1 MIKYLYLR
9 KITTKLIMI
18 EKTKNAILRIV
29 KRADKCDK
37 DILVETFVNFG
48 SLIPLLSG
56 CDNHILY
63 GRRGTGKTHVLS
75 YLCSSLT
82 EFGDFPVYI
91 DLRVLGST
99 GSIYSNNNLPIEQRV
114 TRLLIDV
121 FREIHDQL
129 IRCITEN
136 ETLKEQYL
144 STVTPILSSLKE
156 EFESINI
163 LGDTTQEK
171 TEENSFNS
179 SLGGN
184 MSIGRNI
191 GIGFKCE
198 GSDSIKESTRTILH
212 GTVINYLHFPT
223 IINLFKDLLNCV
235 KPHKIWIV
243 LDEFSEI
250 PYDLQ
255 PYLSDMLRRTIAPL
269 SNIVVKI
276 GAIEHRTNLK
286 QQIDDKQYIGLE
298 IGADIYSCNLDDYM
312 VFNNNE
318 VQALFFFRELL
329 LKHINSLLLEN
340 YKYNNSDDLISD
352 LFTQE
357 SVFHELVRASEGV
370 PRDTFNI
377 LAIAVTES
385 YFSKISISNV
395 RIAAKKWYC
404 QDKESSVRSYKN
416 ARSLLNWIVD
426 TVIAQRHA
434 RAFLL
439 QSDIQY
445 GLIDYLYD
453 ARVLHI
459 IKQSVSSRDTPG
471 VRYNVYSIDYGCYVD
486 LINTSR
492 NPKGLFQDEDDNGD
506 IVYCEVPQNDYR
518 SIRRAILKI
527 DEFESQN
534 YDV

>member
-1 MIKYLYLR
+1 
-9 KITTKLIMI
+9 MI
-18 EKTKNAILRIV
+18 EKTKEAILRIV

-37 DILVETFVNFG
+37 DILVDTFVNLG
-48 SLIPLLSG
+48 SLIPLLRG
-56 CDNHILY
+56 YDNHILY
-63 GRRGTGKTHVLS
+63 GRRGTGKTHILS
-75 YLCSSLT
+75 YLCSLFVT
-82 EFGDFPVYI
+82 DKDFPVYI
-91 DLRVLGST
+91 DLRILGST

-129 IRCITEN
+129 IRYITED

-156 EFESINI
+156 EFESIHI

-171 TEENSFNS
+171 TEENSINS
-179 SLGGN
+179 SFGGN
-184 MSIGRNI
+184 LNI
-191 GIGFKCE
+191 GKCMGVGLKYE
-198 GSDSIKESTRTILH
+198 GSDSVKESTRTILH

-223 IINLFKDLLNCV
+223 IINLFKDLLYCIR
-235 KPHKIWIV
+235 PHKIWII

-250 PYDLQ
+250 PYELQ

-269 SNIVVKI
+269 KNMVLKI

-286 QQIDDKQYIGLE
+286 KQIDNRQYIGLE

-318 VQALFFFRELL
+318 AHALVFFRELL
-329 LKHINSLLLEN
+329 LKHINSLLHKN
-340 YKYNNSDDLISD
+340 DKYINSDDLISD
-352 LFTQE
+352 LFTQDLA
-357 SVFHELVRASEGV
+357 FQELVRASEGV

-377 LAIAVTES
+377 LAQAVVES
-385 YFSKISISNV
+385 PYSKVSVPNV
-395 RIAAKKWYC
+395 RVAAKKWYS
-404 QDKESSVRSYKN
+404 QDKESSVRSHCK

-426 TVIAQRHA
+426 TVIGERHA

-439 QSDIQY
+439 QCDVHY
-445 GLIDYLYD
+445 ELIDYLYD
-453 ARVLHI
+453 ARILHI

-471 VRYNVYSIDYGCYVD
+471 IRYNVYSIDYGCYVD
-486 LINTSR
+486 LINTNR
-492 NPKGLFQDEDDNGD
+492 NPRGLFEDEDVNGNL
-506 IVYCEVPQNDYR
+506 VFCNVPQNDYR

-527 DEFESQN
+527 DDFEKLHLS
-534 YDV
+534 